1 MRAIDHD
8 AADLAN
14 TGGVVARN
22 ESDRCYLN
30 EWPAYPGHSPRDSL
44 RTPQDQAG
52 SDIKFRVLRRA
63 RLAHTVGKSHR
74 LRVGG

>member
-14 TGGVVARN
+14 TGAVVARN

-30 EWPAYPGHSPRDSL
+30 EWPADPVSGLVFIGPMFPVS
-44 RTPQDQAG
+44 
-52 SDIKFRVLRRA
+52 A
-63 RLAHTVGKSHR
+63 RPVNKSS
-74 LRVGG
+74 